1 MVELK
6 RCWNP
11 FCTNGVCD
19 GMHHTGMT
27 GEHWT
32 EPLNAD
38 NAPAAMR
45 NGTRVLAT
53 VKYRADTRRDW
64 QAVNLALNMPHPDVL
79 LPLASLTHWLTQE
92 NRPAGHYQLWS
103 GEELEVAGVWNGT
116 LFTTVEDQDE
126 LDRDR
131 ALKEIC
137 TTFGVPEN
145 VVGGEQS
152 DPMEYGLDA

>member
-1 MVELK
+1 MVDLK

-19 GMHHTGMT
+19 GMHHTGMA
-27 GEHWT
+27 GERWT

-38 NAPAAMR
+38 NAPAAMK

-53 VKYRADTRRDW
+53 VKCRTDTRCDW
-64 QAVNLALNMPHPDVL
+64 RIVNPALNMPHPDVL

-92 NRPAGHYQLWS
+92 SRPAGHYQLWS
-103 GEELEVAGVWNGT
+103 GEGLEVAGMWDGT
-116 LFTTVEDQDE
+116 LFMTVEDQDE

-131 ALKEIC
+131 ADEEAAQAEQDRQIVLAE
-137 TTFGVPEN
+137 
-145 VVGGEQS
+145 EQS
-152 DPMEYGLDA
+152 DSMEYGLDA